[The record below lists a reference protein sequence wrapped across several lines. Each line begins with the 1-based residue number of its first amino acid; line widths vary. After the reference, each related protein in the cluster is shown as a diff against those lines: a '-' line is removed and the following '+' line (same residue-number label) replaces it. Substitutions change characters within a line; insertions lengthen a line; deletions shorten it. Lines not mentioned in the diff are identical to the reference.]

1 MRGYEDSRFWEIK
14 DHTAD
19 VMIEGGGKTLSQSF
33 EGIALALQNVIVDT
47 NTVQKSKKISDCIR
61 LKGSYE
67 DLLFAFLSRLV
78 YIKDVKKFF
87 FSDIQV
93 QISDNSDVM
102 ELCFTIYGENINLK
116 KHSTLTDVKGVSYS
130 GLVIF
135 KEKDYYIC
143 RCIVDV

>member
-1 MRGYEDSRFWEIK
+1 MKRNEESRFWEIK

-47 NTVQKSKKISDCIR
+47 NTVQRSKKISDCVR
-61 LKGSYE
+61 RKGTYE
-67 DLLFAFLSRLV
+67 DLLFEFLSRLV

-93 QISDNSDVM
+93 QINDNSDIM
-102 ELCFTIYGENINLK
+102 EVCFTIYGEKINPK
-116 KHSTLTDVKGVSYS
+116 KHSTFTDVKGVSYS
-130 GLVIF
+130 GLVIC
-135 KEKDYYIC
+135 KERDYYIC